1 MSKFCQTV
9 HQNVPAGFSESD
21 EQDVGGGGQSGGE
34 GGGRQGAGGRG
45 VPAARDDGQEE
56 AQAAVQVS
64 ADTELPFRYYS
75 LFVDMKVH
83 FCLYFPHFWQEV

>member
-1 MSKFCQTV
+1 MFRNSRLRVSNFSPTV
-9 HQNVPAGFSESD
+9 QQNIPAGFSESD

-45 VPAARDDGQEE
+45 VPAACDDGQEE

-64 ADTELPFRYYS
+64 VVNQPIFRS
-75 LFVDMKVH
+75 
-83 FCLYFPHFWQEV
+83 